1 MSALL
6 TLAQSLG
13 VAWASGISVYA
24 TVAIVGLAV
33 KLGWIAHPPAGLD
46 GIAQW
51 WVIGLAGAL
60 YAFEFLATLIPGVA
74 SAWET
79 FHSVVRPPAA
89 AALAVATAWH
99 GDALFVL
106 IAALLGGSL
115 ALATHTTKLGF
126 RYAIDTSPEPIT
138 NGAANVAELGLVAS
152 VSYAIWNHPYA
163 TLAVALV
170 ILVALMIVVRLIW
183 RALRR
188 VFRGNWMPKPGLM
201 QSPRCVT
208 PRVSAAVRSV
218 DERID

>member
-1 MSALL
+1 MSSLA
-6 TLAQSLG
+6 TLAQALG
-13 VAWASGISVYA
+13 VAYASGINLYA
-24 TVAIVGLAV
+24 TVALLGLGERM
-33 KLGWIAHPPAGLD
+33 GWIGPLPGSLAG
-46 GIAQW
+46 IESW
-51 WVIGLAGAL
+51 WVIGIAGVL
-60 YAFEFLATLIPGVA
+60 YLFEFLATLVPGVA

-126 RYAIDTSPEPIT
+126 RYAIDTSPDPIT